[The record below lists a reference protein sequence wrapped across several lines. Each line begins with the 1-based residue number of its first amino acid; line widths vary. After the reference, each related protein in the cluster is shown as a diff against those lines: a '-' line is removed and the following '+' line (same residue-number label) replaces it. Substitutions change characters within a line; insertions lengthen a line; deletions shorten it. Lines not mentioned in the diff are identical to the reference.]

1 MIRKTLQWFSTP
13 GQAAVLMVLVLLP
26 LTSHAQSPAPGFQV
40 AFRYPELANYFYA
53 FEVVNGAIFEEVM
66 LTDQSPQSMIGKDLL
81 RDSLVELRA
90 AEGSHYHTAGDHLA
104 MLGPYRVFESRAT
117 GGLVAQLRREHT
129 AEEAAQALAISDAIP
144 PSAVAVLNR
153 GRDYM
158 LSLMDIYLDG
168 AIMDKKRAV
177 DALTAEYLADDAL
190 SVPTQPKSSE
200 LLSKHDH
207 SYAFRVG
214 FPQLSGLTWA
224 SQWLQLASLEVF
236 IHGAGNDLKVDEG
249 IAVVESLY
257 LEKITRL
264 HNSLVSLPSDIPTA
278 PVIAPNLFSAHP
290 EAAIILDNLSALRIV
305 VGDILAHPDAM
316 NKQALLEQLV
326 TDFTDKTEQLDTVE
340 DYLLFVL
347 RGGIYNQGGP
357 ALGGMLA
364 NERNRTRSSLEA
376 GHVTNLPMPF

>member
-1 MIRKTLQWFSTP
+1 
-13 GQAAVLMVLVLLP
+13 MVLVLLP

-117 GGLVAQLRREHT
+117 GGLVAQLRREHS

-326 TDFTDKTEQLDTVE
+326 KDFTDKTEQLDTVE